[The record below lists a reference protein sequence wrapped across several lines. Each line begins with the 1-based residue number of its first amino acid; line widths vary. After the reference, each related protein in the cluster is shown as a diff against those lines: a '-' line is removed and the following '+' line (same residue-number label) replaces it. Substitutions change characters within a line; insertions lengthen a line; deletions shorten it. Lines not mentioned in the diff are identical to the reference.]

1 MKSNSR
7 SFPRYLVS
15 LELVLLAM
23 ASLSLGAQKHEA
35 DIREHLDA

>member
-1 MKSNSR
+1 MKSNSG

-23 ASLSLGAQKHEA
+23 ASLSLGAQKHES